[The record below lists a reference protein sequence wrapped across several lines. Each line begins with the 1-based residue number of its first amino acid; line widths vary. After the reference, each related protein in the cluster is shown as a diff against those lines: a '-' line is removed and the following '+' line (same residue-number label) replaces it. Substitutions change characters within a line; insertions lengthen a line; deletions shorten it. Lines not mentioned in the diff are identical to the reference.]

1 MRTISRPAAKSS
13 DMEAA
18 IICLPYFGLF
28 ILYFPILSGCR
39 FTRFVD
45 DVVVSCSVHA
55 HWLSERDQSP
65 NVHLYA
71 HFIIMQGHL
80 RKQVFYKKS
89 IDSNM
94 IAYVQS

>member
-18 IICLPYFGLF
+18 IICLPYFGFF
-28 ILYFPILSGCR
+28 ILYVLSSCR

-45 DVVVSCSVHA
+45 EEVVSCSVHA

-71 HFIIMQGHL
+71 HFIIMQGYL
-80 RKQVFYKKS
+80 LKVSYLC
-89 IDSNM
+89 
-94 IAYVQS
+94 AL